1 MLNSYL
7 TIPLNCEEI
16 TKKQRQPRCTLTDSL
31 RQHIHLIIRTHFNE
45 SRYDS
50 EYGCMI
56 WEKDFETIR
65 SVDKWK
71 TELLDSFQKA
81 LKKYEVR
88 LSNIQIVVNLD
99 DLKVVDPKTRKVVE
113 LRRRINLHIEGTI
126 LQTNELFQHK
136 EFIFF
141 SPLSLT

>member
-1 MLNSYL
+1 
-7 TIPLNCEEI
+7 
-16 TKKQRQPRCTLTDSL
+16 
-31 RQHIHLIIRTHFNE
+31 
-45 SRYDS
+45 
-50 EYGCMI
+50 MI

-71 TELLDSFQKA
+71 TELLDSFQKS

-88 LSNIQIVVNLD
+88 LSNIQVVVNLD
-99 DLKVVDPKTRKVVE
+99 DLKIVDPKTRKVVE
-113 LRRRINLHIEGTI
+113 LRRRINIHIEGI
-126 LQTNELFQHK
+126 IRQTNESFQHQ

>member
-7 TIPLNCEEI
+7 TIPLNCEKL
-16 TKKQRQPRCTLTDSL
+16 TQKLRQPKCTLADSL

-45 SRYDS
+45 SRFDN

-71 TELLDSFQKA
+71 TELLDSFQKS

-88 LSNIQIVVNLD
+88 LSNIQVVVNLD
-99 DLKVVDPKTRKVVE
+99 DLKIVDPKTRKVVE
-113 LRRRINLHIEGTI
+113 LRRRINIHIEGI
-126 LQTNELFQHK
+126 IRQTNESFQHQ

>member
-1 MLNSYL
+1 
-7 TIPLNCEEI
+7 
-16 TKKQRQPRCTLTDSL
+16 
-31 RQHIHLIIRTHFNE
+31 
-45 SRYDS
+45 
-50 EYGCMI
+50 MI

-88 LSNIQIVVNLD
+88 LSDIQIVVNLD
-99 DLKVVDPKTRKVVE
+99 DLKVVDPKTRKIVE
-113 LRRRINLHIEGTI
+113 LRRRINLHIEGI
-126 LQTNELFQHK
+126 IRQTNEAFQHK

>member
-1 MLNSYL
+1 VLHSYL
-7 TIPLNCEEI
+7 TIPLSCEKL
-16 TKKQRQPRCTLTDSL
+16 TLKQRQPKCTLAESL

-45 SRYDS
+45 NRYDN
-50 EYGCMI
+50 EYGCMM

-71 TELLDSFQKA
+71 TELLDSFQKS
-81 LKKYEVR
+81 LKNYEVR
-88 LSNIQIVVNLD
+88 LSNIQVAVNLD
-99 DLKVVDPKTRKVVE
+99 DLKVIDPKTRRLLE
-113 LRRRINLHIEGTI
+113 LRRRINIDIEGIIT
-126 LQTNELFQHK
+126 QTNELFQHK

>member
-1 MLNSYL
+1 MVHNYYTL
-7 TIPLNCEEI
+7 PLNFEKI
-16 TKKQRQPRCTLTDSL
+16 TRKERQPRCLLADSL
-31 RQHIHLIIRTHFNE
+31 RQHINLIIRTHFKE
-45 SRYDS
+45 SRYDD

-71 TELLDSFQKA
+71 GELLDSFLQS

-88 LSNIQIVVNLD
+88 LSNLQVEVNLD
-99 DLKVVDPKTRKVVE
+99 DLKVIDPKTRKITE
-113 LRRRINLHIEGTI
+113 FKRRINVQIEGTI
-126 LQTNELFQHK
+126 KQTNESFQHN